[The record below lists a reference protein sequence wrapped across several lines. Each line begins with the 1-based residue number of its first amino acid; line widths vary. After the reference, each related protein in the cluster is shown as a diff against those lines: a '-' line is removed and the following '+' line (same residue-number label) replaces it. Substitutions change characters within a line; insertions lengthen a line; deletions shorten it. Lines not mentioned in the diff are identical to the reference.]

1 MKLENC
7 RLDVSVS
14 NNKQR
19 WNRDKYRYECK
30 GLIDKEVCHKWFIW
44 NSSNCDCECD
54 KLYDVG

>member
-30 GLIDKEVCHKWFIW
+30 GLIDKEVCHK
-44 NSSNCDCECD
+44 
-54 KLYDVG
+54 